1 MDTRWQ
7 LVAYV
12 LVSII
17 LRMVAA
23 QLSRRRTDIAWVRF
37 LSEGWAASVLR
48 FGYYIGLP
56 YIALILGVVPGRYM
70 GLVGLG
76 QPQDS
81 LSGSESGLLA
91 QIRDYLSLVMLNW
104 LPDVGTVVAL
114 GTVTL
119 LFLSVTWLGYA
130 YFRGNVVSS
139 GSGRRSGRRSGASSH
154 RGGYR
159 LGVLHQVVY
168 QAVHWS
174 FYRSAVWLL
183 SGDLYL
189 GAIGGIILVG
199 GEWVLDA
206 EWVHKARH
214 ARAGEVLLTDA
225 SVLVSTS
232 LIFFFVPNLWLLIP
246 VHWLL
251 VLASRRVVVLGYER
265 AGDNRSGDIVYQIR
279 QRAS

>member
-1 MDTRWQ
+1 MDMRWQ

-12 LVSII
+12 FASII

-130 YFRGNVVSS
+130 YLRGNVVSS
-139 GSGRRSGRRSGASSH
+139 GPSSH

-159 LGVLHQVVY
+159 LGVLQVIY

-199 GEWVLDA
+199 GEWMLDA
-206 EWVHKARH
+206 EWVHKARR
-214 ARAGEVLLTDA
+214 ARAGEVLLIDA

-232 LIFFFVPNLWLLIP
+232 LIFFFVPNLWLLMP

-251 VLASRRVVVLGYER
+251 ALASRRVVVLGYER
-265 AGDNRSGDIVYQIR
+265 AGDNRSEDIVHQIR

>member
-1 MDTRWQ
+1 MDMRWQ

-12 LVSII
+12 FVSII

-56 YIALILGVVPGRYM
+56 YVALILGVVPGRYM

-130 YFRGNVVSS
+130 YLRGNVVSS
-139 GSGRRSGRRSGASSH
+139 GPSSH

-159 LGVLHQVVY
+159 LGVLQVIY

-199 GEWVLDA
+199 GEWMLDA

-214 ARAGEVLLTDA
+214 ARAGEVLLIDA

-251 VLASRRVVVLGYER
+251 ALVSRRVVVLGYER

>member
-1 MDTRWQ
+1 MMDTRWQ

-12 LVSII
+12 FVSII

-76 QPQDS
+76 QLQDS
-81 LSGSESGLLA
+81 LSGWESGLLA
-91 QIRDYLSLVMLNW
+91 QIRDYLSLVILNW

-114 GTVTL
+114 GVAML
-119 LFLSVTWLGYA
+119 LFLGVTWLGYA
-130 YFRGNVVSS
+130 YLRGNVVS
-139 GSGRRSGRRSGASSH
+139 GGNGHRSGPSSH

-159 LGVLHQVVY
+159 LGVLQVIY

-199 GEWVLDA
+199 GEWMLDA
-206 EWVHKARH
+206 GWVHKARH
-214 ARAGEVLLTDA
+214 ALAGEVLRIDA
-225 SVLVSTS
+225 SVLVATS

-251 VLASRRVVVLGYER
+251 ALASRRVVVPGYER
-265 AGDNRSGDIVYQIR
+265 AGENRSGDIMYQIR

>member
-12 LVSII
+12 FVSII

-37 LSEGWAASVLR
+37 LSEGGAASVLR

-56 YIALILGVVPGRYM
+56 YIALILGVVPGRYI

-81 LSGSESGLLA
+81 PSGFESGLLA
-91 QIRDYLSLVMLNW
+91 QIRDYLSLVILNW
-104 LPDVGTVVAL
+104 LPGVGTVVAL
-114 GTVTL
+114 GLVML
-119 LFLSVTWLGYA
+119 LFLGFMWLGYA
-130 YFRGNVVSS
+130 YFRGSVLSGSSS
-139 GSGRRSGRRSGASSH
+139 GPSSR

-159 LGVLHQVVY
+159 LSLLQVIY
-168 QAVHWS
+168 QAIHWS
-174 FYRSAVWLL
+174 FYRGAVWLL
-183 SGDLYL
+183 TDDLYL
-189 GAIGGIILVG
+189 GVIGGIILVG
-199 GEWVLDA
+199 GEWMLDA
-206 EWVHKARH
+206 GWVHEARN
-214 ARAGEVLLTDA
+214 ARVGEVLLIDA
-225 SVLVSTS
+225 SVLVSSS

-251 VLASRRVVVLGYER
+251 ALVSRRVVMLGYER
-265 AGDNRSGDIVYQIR
+265 SGHNRSRDVVYEVR

>member
-12 LVSII
+12 FVSII

-56 YIALILGVVPGRYM
+56 YMALILGVVPGRYM

-91 QIRDYLSLVMLNW
+91 QIRDYLSLVILNW
-104 LPDVGTVVAL
+104 LPDVGTVVAW

-130 YFRGNVVSS
+130 YLRGNVVS
-139 GSGRRSGRRSGASSH
+139 GHRSGLSSP

-159 LGVLHQVVY
+159 LGVLQVIY

-183 SGDLYL
+183 TGDLYL
-189 GAIGGIILVG
+189 GVIGGIILVG
-199 GEWVLDA
+199 GEWMLDA
-206 EWVHKARH
+206 GWVHKARH
-214 ARAGEVLLTDA
+214 ARAGEVLLIDA

-251 VLASRRVVVLGYER
+251 ALVSRRVVVLGYER